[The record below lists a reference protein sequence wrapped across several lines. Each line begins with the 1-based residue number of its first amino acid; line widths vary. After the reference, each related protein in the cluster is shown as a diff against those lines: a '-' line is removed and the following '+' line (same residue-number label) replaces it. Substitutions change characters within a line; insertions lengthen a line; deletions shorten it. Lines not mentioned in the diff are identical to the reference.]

1 MTQPVTRTAGH
12 PLVSVCIPS
21 YNHEKYIGACI
32 ESILRQTVSDFE
44 IVITDD
50 CSNDGSVALIRS
62 IDDPRIRL
70 FESAVNQGPAVA
82 ANNNILNARG
92 EYLCLLASDDLFHP
106 KKIEKQLAYLTANP
120 EVAAAFSYMRY
131 VDEAGQELPDHPGYS
146 WIEVDNQPREVWLR
160 RFFEKGN
167 LLSAPTVMIRRSVLD
182 KVGFF
187 DPRFLQTQ
195 DFDLWIRV
203 CLQSEIH
210 VLPERLVDYR
220 VRDYELNTS
229 AATPMQ
235 QSQVYWELAKNFEAY
250 ASIEDPAFFH
260 RIFPEA
266 EAPCYTRWPLKA
278 VLADIASQQTAP
290 YLKAFGLE
298 LMYQVL
304 SDEAQAQKLAE
315 EGFAYPQFFKMMG
328 AADVFG
334 LIARV
339 EAERRLAAAEQRIGE
354 LEKKRLDAERHLAAA
369 DQRVGE
375 LAGEVAFWMERC
387 NRTLDIRARSW
398 IRRILGRA

>member
-1 MTQPVTRTAGH
+1 MTQPEARTAGH

-32 ESILRQTVSDFE
+32 DSVLRQTFSDLE
-44 IVITDD
+44 VVITDD
-50 CSNDGSVALIRS
+50 CSKDGSVALIRS
-62 IDDPRIRL
+62 LDDPRIRL
-70 FESAVNQGPAVA
+70 FESEINQGPAVA
-82 ANNNILNARG
+82 ANNNIRNAQG
-92 EYLCLLASDDLFHP
+92 EYLCLVASDDLFHP
-106 KKIEKQLAYLTANP
+106 EKIERQLAYLTANP
-120 EVAAAFSYMRY
+120 EVGAVFSYMRY
-131 VDEAGQELPDHPGYS
+131 VDETGRELPDHPGYS

-160 RFFEKGN
+160 RFFNKGN

-182 KVGFF
+182 RVGLF
-187 DPRFLQTQ
+187 DPRLLQTQ

-220 VRDYELNTS
+220 VRDHELNTS

-250 ASIEDPAFFH
+250 ATIEDAAFFR

-266 EAPCYTRWPLKA
+266 EAPRYARWPVKA
-278 VLADIASQQTAP
+278 VLADIASQQSAP
-290 YLKAFGLE
+290 YLRAFGLE

-304 SDEAQAQKLAE
+304 SDEAQTQVLAR
-315 EGFAYPQFFKMMG
+315 EGLAFPQFFKIMG

-334 LIARV
+334 VIASLD
-339 EAERRLAAAEQRIGE
+339 RRRE
-354 LEKKRLDAERHLAAA
+354 LEETRLDAERRLAAA

-375 LAGEVAFWMERC
+375 LAGEVAFWMKRC
-387 NRTLDIRARSW
+387 NRTLDIRARSF
-398 IRRILGRA
+398 IRRILSRA